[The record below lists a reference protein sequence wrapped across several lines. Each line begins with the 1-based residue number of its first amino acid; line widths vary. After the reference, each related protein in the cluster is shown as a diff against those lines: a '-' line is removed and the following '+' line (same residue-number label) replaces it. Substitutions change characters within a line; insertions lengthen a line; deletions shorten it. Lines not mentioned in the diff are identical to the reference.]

1 MTEARKKATPVW
13 CDRRRALVLLC
24 AVVATMFVGMIGL
37 GTAGFRINL
46 TPSEALGVWRILPL
60 DRKVEIDDLVFVCVP
75 DTDAMRAARARGYL
89 RRGLCAGGF
98 APLIK
103 TVIARSAQHIEI
115 EDQVRIDGQVLPH
128 SRLHPRDARGRQL
141 MPFAGGTIP
150 PGSVYLHSDF
160 PASFDSRYF
169 GPVPANNILGLA
181 KKVWTY
187 AP

>member
-1 MTEARKKATPVW
+1 MTEARKKATPAW
-13 CDRRRALVLLC
+13 CNRRSALPLLC
-24 AVVATMFVGMIGL
+24 AVVATMFAGMIGL
-37 GTAGFRINL
+37 GVAGFRINL

-75 DTDAMRAARARGYL
+75 ATDAMRAARARGYL
-89 RRGLCAGGF
+89 RRGLCTGGF

-103 TVIARSAQHIEI
+103 TVVARSGQHIKI
-115 EDQVRIDGQVLPH
+115 EDLVRIDGQVLPH
-128 SRLHPRDARGRQL
+128 SRLQLRDARGRQL
-141 MPFAGGTIP
+141 MPFAGGKIP

-169 GPVPANNILGLA
+169 GPLPANNILGLA

>member
-1 MTEARKKATPVW
+1 MKESRKTVTPVW
-13 CDRRRALVLLC
+13 CGRRRALVLLW
-24 AVVATMFVGMIGL
+24 AVVATMLAGMIGL
-37 GTAGFRINL
+37 GAAGFRINL

-60 DRKVEIDDLVFVCVP
+60 NRKVEIDDLVFVCVP
-75 DTDAMRAARARGYL
+75 VTDAMRAALKRGYL

-103 TVIARSAQHIEI
+103 TVVARSGQHIEI
-115 EDQVRIDGQVLPH
+115 EDLVRIDGRVLLH
-128 SRLHPRDARGRQL
+128 SRLQPRDARGRQL

-150 PGSVYLHSDF
+150 PETVYLHSDF

>member
-1 MTEARKKATPVW
+1 
-13 CDRRRALVLLC
+13 
-24 AVVATMFVGMIGL
+24 
-37 GTAGFRINL
+37 
-46 TPSEALGVWRILPL
+46 
-60 DRKVEIDDLVFVCVP
+60 
-75 DTDAMRAARARGYL
+75 
-89 RRGLCAGGF
+89 
-98 APLIK
+98 
-103 TVIARSAQHIEI
+103 
-115 EDQVRIDGQVLPH
+115 
-128 SRLHPRDARGRQL
+128 